1 MNPVTTEYPSLTKEL
16 TLTATLAATFVVSTF
31 LPVSAFIGGAALI
44 TSEILIVPVIA
55 AVLRPVWAGIAA
67 TAGSLGMAF
76 FQTGIFPVFGPLGLL
91 IPVLATILGSIGFHY
106 RWGPVASWGYVLAG
120 ATYYIVYSGGT
131 PLWLAPYLLVLI
143 SLPLVL
149 RMEGTHVTGFLTLY
163 TTMSEQVTMNIL
175 SIALLGFVGGIWA
188 IITPFMLLERAIA
201 TLGGLFLIVALKN
214 RFGTKLQLGRTTRR

>member
-1 MNPVTTEYPSLTKEL
+1 LNLNKPTHSPLTRDL
-16 TLTATLAATFVVSTF
+16 TLTASLAATFVVSTF
-31 LPVSAFIGGAALI
+31 LPVSAFIGGAAFI
-44 TSEILIVPVIA
+44 TVEIVMVPVIA
-55 AVLRPVWAGIAA
+55 AILRPVWASIAA
-67 TAGSLGMAF
+67 TAGSLSMAV
-76 FQTGIFPVFGPLGLL
+76 FQTGIFPLFGPLGLL

-106 RWGPVASWGYVLAG
+106 RWGPVASGGYVLTG

-131 PLWLAPYLLVLI
+131 PLWLAPYILVLI

-175 SIALLGFVGGIWA
+175 SITLLGFVGGIWA

-201 TLGGLFLIVALKN
+201 TLGGFFLIVALKN
-214 RFGTKLQLGRTTRR
+214 RFGTKLQLGRITRR